1 MKKKA
6 IQLLLWSGVGNCRGI
21 ATSFPSNP
29 KPIQTWLALSSNF
42 FIHFKKN
49 NSTFT
54 PNKRAEAE
62 DQFLLRVLQSEIAYE
77 ASRQTGWEEAGDG
90 RLLGP
95 FVLDWDAPDSQD
107 VILRRSYEHEEIA
120 ITALLDSNSS
130 EENDADDIFPR
141 AVLMKVCITK
151 PRTTSVLHFDCRLH
165 GYGNDAVINLV
176 SYHQST
182 QSLHPSKYRG
192 PAFRTLD
199 YALQDAF
206 KEFLE
211 VRGINVEL
219 GNFLIRHLH
228 NKEQQQYVKWLH
240 CLDSIIKKGLE
251 SGSSA
256 MLETS

>member
-1 MKKKA
+1 M
-6 IQLLLWSGVGNCRGI
+6 LWSGVGKCRGI
-21 ATSFPSNP
+21 ATSLPSNP
-29 KPIQTWLALSSNF
+29 KAIQTRSALPSNF
-42 FIHFKKN
+42 FIHYRKN
-49 NSTFT
+49 SSTYIT
-54 PNKRAEAE
+54 DKRAEAK
-62 DQFLLRVLQSEIAYE
+62 DQFLLQVLQAEIAYE
-77 ASRQTGWEEAGDG
+77 QSRQTDWEEEADR

-107 VILRRSYEHEEIA
+107 VVLRRSYGQEEIA
-120 ITALLDSNSS
+120 ITALLDSDCCG
-130 EENDADDIFPR
+130 ENDEGEVYLR

-151 PRTTSVLHFDCRLH
+151 PGITSVLHFDCRLQ
-165 GYGNDAVINLV
+165 GYGNDAIINLV

-192 PAFRTLD
+192 PPFRTLD

-219 GNFLIRHLH
+219 GNFLTRHLH

-240 CLDSIIKKGLE
+240 SLESIIKKGFE
-251 SGSSA
+251 SS
-256 MLETS
+256 

>member
-6 IQLLLWSGVGNCRGI
+6 IQLFLLSGVGKCRGI
-21 ATSFPSNP
+21 ATSFTSNP
-29 KPIQTWLALSSNF
+29 KAIQTWPSLSSNF
-42 FIHFKKN
+42 SIHYKKN
-49 NSTFT
+49 SSTFAT
-54 PNKRAEAE
+54 NKRAEAG
-62 DQFLLRVLQSEIAYE
+62 DQFLLQVLQSEIAYE
-77 ASRQTGWEEAGDG
+77 ASRQIGWEEAANR

-107 VILRRSYEHEEIA
+107 VVLRRSYEQEEIA

-130 EENDADDIFPR
+130 EENDAGEILPR

-151 PRTTSVLHFDCRLH
+151 PGTTSLLHFDCRLQ

-176 SYHQST
+176 SYHPST

-192 PAFRTLD
+192 PAFWTLD

-228 NKEQQQYVKWLH
+228 DKEQQQYVKWLH
-240 CLDSIIKKGLE
+240 SLDSIIKK
-251 SGSSA
+251 
-256 MLETS
+256 

>member
-1 MKKKA
+1 MKKNA
-6 IQLLLWSGVGNCRGI
+6 IQLLLWSGVGKCRGI

-29 KPIQTWLALSSNF
+29 KPIQTWPALSSSF
-42 FIHFKKN
+42 FIQYKKN
-49 NSTFT
+49 SSTSIT
-54 PNKRAEAE
+54 NTITNKRAEAE
-62 DQFLLRVLQSEIAYE
+62 DQFLLQVLQSEIAYE
-77 ASRQTGWEEAGDG
+77 KSRQIDWEEAGN
-90 RLLGP
+90 RKFLGP

-107 VILRRSYEHEEIA
+107 VVLRRSYEQEEIA
-120 ITALLDSNSS
+120 ITALLDSDCCG
-130 EENDADDIFPR
+130 ENDAGEIYLR

-151 PRTTSVLHFDCRLH
+151 PGITSILHFDCRLQ

-192 PAFRTLD
+192 PPFRTLD

-240 CLDSIIKKGLE
+240 SLASIIKKGLE
-251 SGSSA
+251 SG
-256 MLETS
+256 